1 MKPGDV
7 LLLENLR
14 FHAEEEQNDAKFAKE
29 LMQGVESTW
38 TTLLPWRTGPMP
50 RWRR

>member
-14 FHAEEEQNDAKFAKE
+14 FHAEEEQNDSKFAKE
-29 LMQGVESTW
+29 LMKGVDVYVDDAFAVAHRAHASVDA
-38 TTLLPWRTGPMP
+38 
-50 RWRR
+50 